1 MSFIET
7 FGWSNQARLPSVPG
21 MDREPQVTE
30 PSAARAPRSARRLVP
45 GLLLAAALALVAS
58 LTAALAERSD
68 LVVSPLIVA
77 LLVGWLAA
85 ALGLVPKA
93 AGEGLAWACRPLL
106 RAAIVLL
113 GFRLGTDELAALGAR
128 GLLALAGVVAG
139 TIVGT
144 HWLCRRLRLDPGFA
158 WLLAAGHA
166 ICGAAAVAAVD
177 AVLRPRERD
186 AALALALVTLAGT
199 VVMFA
204 CPLLA
209 RATGM
214 EPAAY
219 GFWVGG
225 SVHEVAQAIA
235 AGYAAGEAQGD
246 VASVVK
252 LARVGFLI
260 PLGLL
265 LAGVVARQSGA
276 GAGRLAIP
284 WFVFGFASTAVLRAS
299 FDLPAPVLA
308 VLDGICRFAMAT
320 AMAAL
325 GAQIS
330 LRALVDAGARP
341 WLATVAATLLVSGL
355 AFIASRCLS

>member
-1 MSFIET
+1 
-7 FGWSNQARLPSVPG
+7 
-21 MDREPQVTE
+21 MDRDRPATE
-30 PSAARAPRSARRLVP
+30 LSSAPAPRPAPRRAP

-58 LTAALAERSD
+58 LAAWLAERSA
-68 LVVSPLIVA
+68 LVVSPLILA
-77 LLVGWLAA
+77 LLAGWLAA
-85 ALGLVPKA
+85 ALGLVPRA
-93 AGEGLAWACRPLL
+93 AGVGLAWACRPLL
-106 RAAIVLL
+106 RGAIVLL

-128 GLLALAGVVAG
+128 GLLALAAVVVG
-139 TIVGT
+139 TIAGT
-144 HWLCRRLRLDPGFA
+144 HWLCRRLRLAPDFA

-199 VVMFA
+199 VVMLA

-209 RATGM
+209 RVTGM

-235 AGYAAGEAQGD
+235 AGYAAGESQGA

-265 LAGVVARQSGA
+265 LACVVARHRGA

-284 WFVFGFASTAVLRAS
+284 WFVLGFAATAVLRAG
-299 FDLPAPVLA
+299 FEWPAPVLA
-308 VLDGICRFAMAT
+308 ILDGVCRFAMAT

-355 AFIASRCLS
+355 AFTASRFLS